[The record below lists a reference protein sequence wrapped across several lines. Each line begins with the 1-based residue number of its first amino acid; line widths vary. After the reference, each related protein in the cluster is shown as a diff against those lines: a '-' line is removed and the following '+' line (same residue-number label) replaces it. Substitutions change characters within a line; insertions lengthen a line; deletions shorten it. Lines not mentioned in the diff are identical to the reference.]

1 MPEDIREK
9 VRRLIERAVH
19 PSTYE
24 NEARNAAMAA
34 CKLIQEHKLLK
45 EAPPPS
51 RVPPFA
57 RAAPDMQAALDDLFG
72 QGFSQV
78 FRTQR
83 AQQQARAHARPV
95 RPPPEHTVEGEG
107 SRKIPKD
114 PRARPFILG
123 SPAVC
128 AYCIEEIPIRTMV
141 IVSGRLVYHAR
152 CYEEATT

>member
-1 MPEDIREK
+1 MPQDVREK
-9 VRRLIERAVH
+9 VQRLIERAVH
-19 PSTYE
+19 PSTSE
-24 NEARNAAMAA
+24 NEARNSAMAA

-45 EAPPPS
+45 EAPPTS

-57 RAAPDMQAALDDLFG
+57 RTAPDMQAALDDLFG

-95 RPPPEHTVEGEG
+95 RPPP
-107 SRKIPKD
+107 KD
-114 PRARPFILG
+114 PRARQFILG
-123 SPAVC
+123 SSAVC

-141 IVSGRLVYHAR
+141 IVSGRLVYHGR